1 MRAFTIW
8 YTISLTVSLSS
19 FPSGALCKTSRSVYC
34 MSSNTMNTCGSLL
47 FFLVVLVVF
56 WEKLVSS
63 LMMFGW
69 PCRSLSRET
78 SLSAILCA
86 YYDKLRVKVIRL
98 NKKDLFA
105 KRSETA
111 IKNPMAREN
120 TPGHLFEE
128 SHFCRSDWIS
138 NRRTYI
144 WIIISELFDR
154 YHLASG
160 LLKSLQNNTVPTIKL
175 HNQDAYPWA
184 MS

>member
-98 NKKDLFA
+98 NKKIFLQRDLKQPSKFRWQR
-105 KRSETA
+105 KHPRPSVWG
-111 IKNPMAREN
+111 ISILPKW
-120 TPGHLFEE
+120 LDIE
-128 SHFCRSDWIS
+128 SLNLHMSHYLW
-138 NRRTYI
+138 TV
-144 WIIISELFDR
+144 W
-154 YHLASG
+154 
-160 LLKSLQNNTVPTIKL
+160 SLPYGQ
-175 HNQDAYPWA
+175 
-184 MS
+184 

>member
-98 NKKDLFA
+98 NKKIFLQEIWNSHQNSDG
-105 KRSETA
+105 KRKHPRPSVWGISLLPKWVDIESANLHMSHYLWTVWSLPSGQWTSEEPS
-111 IKNPMAREN
+111 KQY
-120 TPGHLFEE
+120 
-128 SHFCRSDWIS
+128 
-138 NRRTYI
+138 RTHYKV
-144 WIIISELFDR
+144 
-154 YHLASG
+154 A
-160 LLKSLQNNTVPTIKL
+160 
-175 HNQDAYPWA
+175 
-184 MS
+184 